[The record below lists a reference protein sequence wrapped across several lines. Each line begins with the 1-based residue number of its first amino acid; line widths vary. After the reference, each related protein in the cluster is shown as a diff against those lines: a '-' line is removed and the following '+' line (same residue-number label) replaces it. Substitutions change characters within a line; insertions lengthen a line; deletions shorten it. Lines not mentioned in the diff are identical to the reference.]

1 MMLSVSMHYLSSSLL
16 QQTWKQFSFNDIRGS
31 RTLKTREHSHYFL
44 WNHRPSGYDYSLL
57 KLLFFFFSA
66 KWIGSHVAELFSL
79 MDLFICYFVNYWLK
93 IKYVLNLG
101 SNYFFIFWCY
111 KILHKCMCTSQNALM
126 GYKLKNTEVYDF
138 ILSVVF
144 ILLD

>member
-1 MMLSVSMHYLSSSLL
+1 MLSVSMHYLSSSLL
-16 QQTWKQFSFNDIRGS
+16 QQTWKQFSFNDIGS
-31 RTLKTREHSHYFL
+31 SNFEDQGAFSLFL
-44 WNHRPSGYDYSLL
+44 MESQTIRLWLQSIETS
-57 KLLFFFFSA
+57 FFFFCA

-79 MDLFICYFVNYWLK
+79 MDLFICYFVNYRLK

-111 KILHKCMCTSQNALM
+111 KILHKCMCASQNALM